1 MTLGEIRK
9 LLFALLN
16 KDQSGN
22 SFTPESFNLE
32 IQSKNLDL
40 FNVEYDK
47 LKQLAQAKGNPI
59 YNEFANSSSLRI
71 LKRQVT
77 KALNPVGVLLKSDL
91 ADFGYMLTGT
101 VGGGVTKPASVFKR
115 IDFVD
120 NAEGNKRRV
129 NAFEKPIDQFPIGIE
144 FYNKYNLY
152 PNDITKVNID
162 YIKIPSTPYYDYCI
176 RDDNDREE
184 YMPVGSYILHDD
196 HKLYDKDNNVLL
208 SGQTV
213 TYLGNN
219 NIPKTFSLS
228 VEFEWESFM
237 HIKLISMILTDM
249 GVTIRDAE
257 ILKYGMAEEQKQQV

>member
-22 SFTPESFNLE
+22 SFTPESYNLE

-40 FNVEYDK
+40 FNVEYEK

-152 PNDITKVNID
+152 PNDIAKVNID

-184 YMPVGSYILHDD
+184 YMPVGSIIKADN
-196 HKLYDKDNNVLL
+196 KLYDENDNVLL
-208 SGQTV
+208 SSQTV
-213 TYLGNN
+213 THVGTILKPY
-219 NIPKTFSLS
+219 TSLS